1 MPRKRKTMMK
11 KLLISFFI
19 LGPLTQMSFSQTS
32 IKEKGGYV
40 IIKEGNSRV
49 QLSLPEEMKG
59 ADAYIIK
66 MNKLTDSK
74 SINADILNRSKNL
87 GLFKK
92 TKDDIKKGAINEAL
106 KLELIKKSNEG
117 TLSKKELKLLKDLK
131 DQEKDVNKKKNL
143 DVITNLAIESY
154 LKKAND
160 AYNAKNYKKALH
172 YSEMADQLDSKN
184 YRIKA
189 MIGSLHYRLGNDQLA
204 KKYWTESLN
213 FNPNQP
219 NIKLYMRKIR

>member
-1 MPRKRKTMMK
+1 MPKKRKTMMT
-11 KLLISFFI
+11 KLFISFLI
-19 LGPLTQMSFSQTS
+19 LGFLIQSAFSQTS
-32 IKEKGGYV
+32 IKEKGGYI
-40 IIKEGNSRV
+40 IIKEGKKRV
-49 QLSLPEEMKG
+49 QLNLPEEMKDV
-59 ADAYIIK
+59 DAFIIK

-92 TKDDIKKGAINEAL
+92 TKDDLKKGALNETL
-106 KLELIKKSNEG
+106 KLELMKKSDEG
-117 TLSKKELKLLKDLK
+117 SASKEELKLLQDLK
-131 DQEKDVNKKKNL
+131 DQEKNTNKKKNL
-143 DVITNLAIESY
+143 DVITNLAVESY

-160 AYNAKNYKKALH
+160 AYNVKNYKKALH

-189 MIGSLHYRLGNDQLA
+189 MIGSLHYKLGNDKLA
-204 KKYWTESLN
+204 KKYWTESLK

-219 NIKLYMRKIR
+219 NIKLYMRKLR

>member
-1 MPRKRKTMMK
+1 MPKKRKIMMT
-11 KLLISFFI
+11 KLFLSFFI
-19 LGPLTQMSFSQTS
+19 LGSLIQMASSQTS
-32 IKEKGGYV
+32 IKEKGGYI
-40 IIKEGNSRV
+40 IIKEGKKRV
-49 QLSLPEEMKG
+49 QLSLPEEMKD
-59 ADAYIIK
+59 ADSYIIK

-87 GLFKK
+87 GLFKQ
-92 TKDDIKKGAINEAL
+92 TKDDLKKGAMNEAL

-117 TLSKKELKLLKDLK
+117 TLSKKELKLLQDLK
-131 DQEKDVNKKKNL
+131 DQEKDANKKKNL
-143 DVITNLAIESY
+143 DVITNLAVESY
-154 LKKAND
+154 LKKANE

-204 KKYWTESLN
+204 KKYWTDSLK

>member
-1 MPRKRKTMMK
+1 MT
-11 KLLISFFI
+11 KLFLSFFI
-19 LGPLTQMSFSQTS
+19 LGSLIQMASSQTS
-32 IKEKGGYV
+32 IKEKGGYI
-40 IIKEGNSRV
+40 IIKEGKKRV
-49 QLSLPEEMKG
+49 QLSLPEEMKD
-59 ADAYIIK
+59 ADSYIIK

-87 GLFKK
+87 GLFKQ
-92 TKDDIKKGAINEAL
+92 TKDDLKKGAMNEAL

-117 TLSKKELKLLKDLK
+117 TLSKKELKLLQDLK
-131 DQEKDVNKKKNL
+131 DQEKDANKKKNL
-143 DVITNLAIESY
+143 DVITNLAVESY
-154 LKKAND
+154 LKKANE

-204 KKYWTESLN
+204 KKYWTESLK

-219 NIKLYMRKIR
+219 NIKLYMRKLR

>member
-1 MPRKRKTMMK
+1 MPKKRKIMMT
-11 KLLISFFI
+11 KLFISFFI
-19 LGPLTQMSFSQTS
+19 LGSLIQMASSQTS
-32 IKEKGGYV
+32 IKEKGGYI
-40 IIKEGNSRV
+40 IIKEGKKRV
-49 QLSLPEEMKG
+49 QLSLPEEMKD
-59 ADAYIIK
+59 ADSYIIK

-87 GLFKK
+87 GLFKQ
-92 TKDDIKKGAINEAL
+92 TKDDLKKGAMNEAL

-117 TLSKKELKLLKDLK
+117 TLSKKELKLLQDLK
-131 DQEKDVNKKKNL
+131 DQEKDANKKKNL
-143 DVITNLAIESY
+143 DVITNLAVESY
-154 LKKAND
+154 LKKANE

-204 KKYWTESLN
+204 KKYWTESLK

-219 NIKLYMRKIR
+219 NIKLYMRKLR

>member
-1 MPRKRKTMMK
+1 MMK
-11 KLLISFFI
+11 HLLISFFVF
-19 LGPLTQMSFSQTS
+19 GSFIQAVQSQTS
-32 IKEKGGYV
+32 IKEKGGYI
-40 IIKEGNSRV
+40 IIKEGKSRV
-49 QLSLPEEMKG
+49 QLHLPEEMKN

-66 MNKLTDSK
+66 MNKLTDSN

-87 GLFKK
+87 GLFKN
-92 TKDDIKKGAINEAL
+92 TKDKLKKGLMNEAL
-106 KLELIKKSNEG
+106 KLELIRKSNDG

-131 DQEKDVNKKKNL
+131 DQETDVNKKKNL
-143 DVITNLAIESY
+143 DVITNLAVESY

-160 AYNAKNYKKALH
+160 AYNSKNYKKALH
-172 YSEMADQLDSKN
+172 YSELADQLDSKN

-189 MIGSLHYRLGNDQLA
+189 MIGSLHYRLGNDKLA
-204 KKYWTESLN
+204 KKYWTDSLK

>member
-1 MPRKRKTMMK
+1 MT
-11 KLLISFFI
+11 KLFLSFFI
-19 LGPLTQMSFSQTS
+19 LGSLIQMASSQTS
-32 IKEKGGYV
+32 IKEKGGYI
-40 IIKEGNSRV
+40 IIKEGKKRV
-49 QLSLPEEMKG
+49 QLSLPEEMKD
-59 ADAYIIK
+59 ADSYIIK

-87 GLFKK
+87 GLFKQ
-92 TKDDIKKGAINEAL
+92 TKDDLKKGAMNEAL

-117 TLSKKELKLLKDLK
+117 TLSKKELKLLQDLK
-131 DQEKDVNKKKNL
+131 DQEKDANKKKNL
-143 DVITNLAIESY
+143 DVITNLAVESY
-154 LKKAND
+154 LKKANE

-204 KKYWTESLN
+204 KKYWTESLK

-219 NIKLYMRKIR
+219 NIKLYIMKIR